1 MRSRLLVLHVLIVS
15 LSLILLIRLWDVQVR
30 HGDDYARA
38 AAEDHVRQVVVPQ
51 VRGEILDDR
60 GRPLVRNR
68 TVLAVTVDHVALT
81 RRHDGGRAVLKR
93 LAAVLD
99 VPAAR
104 LTELVRLCTAG
115 VGRPC
120 WPGSPYQP
128 IPVATDV
135 STRAALQIA
144 ERPELFPGVSA
155 EPVPVR
161 EHPNGELAAHALGYV
176 APSGE
181 GDPASGI
188 GLAGREGLE
197 AWYDADLRGRPGR
210 REVVVDTTGQ
220 VVRTVSETAPGAG
233 HDLVT
238 SIDAKVQGVAEQA
251 LRRAI
256 EGARE
261 QRLPADSG
269 AAVVMD
275 VRDGR
280 VVALASYPG
289 YDPNVWSE
297 GISSREY
304 RELRGRLQPKA
315 IQGQWAPGSTWKVT
329 SAAAAVRAGYGLNR
343 IYGCPGSFQ
352 VGARAFRNFRGI
364 GLGSM
369 PLSRALTASCDTIF
383 YRFAYEM
390 WLKDGGTKPVRRP
403 KDPMQKMAAAFGFG
417 KRTGIDLPGEAAG
430 RLPSRSWKRA
440 FWKETKGQACRTAKL
455 AKSAYVRA
463 IARETCRD
471 GYTWWAGDAANFSIG
486 QGDVLVTPL
495 QLARAYAALANG
507 GRLYTPRVGKAVV
520 RADGSV
526 VRRIKPKLTGRLPVP
541 DRVLAYIRAAL
552 AEVPKSGTA
561 AGAFA
566 GFPLDRL
573 PVAGK
578 TGTAE
583 AYGKKDTSWF
593 ASFAPAGRPRYAVVV
608 VVSQGG
614 TGAGAAA
621 PAVREIWSGMYGLEG
636 KKAALGE
643 KSALDGKAARGEKA
657 KLGGRST
664 EAAP

>member
-1 MRSRLLVLHVLIVS
+1 M
-15 LSLILLIRLWDVQVR
+15 LIRLWDVQVR

-51 VRGEILDDR
+51 VRGGILDDR

-68 TVLAVTVDHVALT
+68 TRLAVTVDHVALT
-81 RRHDGGRAVLKR
+81 RRRDGGRAVLDR
-93 LAAVLD
+93 LASVLG

-104 LTELVRLCTAG
+104 LAEQVRLCTAG
-115 VGRPC
+115 VRPPC

-128 IPVATDV
+128 IPVAGEV

-155 EPVPVR
+155 DPVPVR
-161 EHPNGELAAHALGYV
+161 EHPRGELAAHTLGYV
-176 APSGE
+176 APSGG

-188 GLAGREGLE
+188 GLSGQEGLE
-197 AWYDADLRGRPGR
+197 ARYDADLSGRPGR

-220 VVRTVSETAPGAG
+220 VVRTLTETPPVAG

-238 SIDAKVQGVAEQA
+238 SIDAEVQEVAERA
-251 LRRAI
+251 LRRAV
-256 EGARE
+256 EGARGR
-261 QRLPADSG
+261 RLPADAG

-275 VRDGR
+275 VRTGR
-280 VVALASYPG
+280 VVALAAHPG
-289 YDPNVWSE
+289 YDPDVWSG
-297 GISSREY
+297 GISGDAY

-315 IQGQWAPGSTWKVT
+315 IQGQWAPGSTWKIT
-329 SAAAAVRAGYGLNR
+329 SAAAAVKAGYALDG

-352 VGARAFRNFRGI
+352 VGARSFRNYRGI
-364 GLGSM
+364 PLGSM

-390 WLKDGGTKPVRRP
+390 WLKDGGTKPVKRP

-430 RLPSRSWKRA
+430 RLPTRAWKRA
-440 FWKETKGQACRTAKL
+440 FWAQTRKQSCREAKR
-455 AKSAYVRA
+455 ARSAYVRA
-463 IARETCRD
+463 IAKESCLD
-471 GYTWWAGDAANFSIG
+471 GHRFWAGDAANFSIG

-507 GRLYTPRVGKAVV
+507 GRLFTPRVGKAVV

-526 VRRIKPKLTGRLPVP
+526 VRRIKPKVAGRLPVP
-541 DRVLAYIRAAL
+541 GKVLAYIRKAL
-552 AEVPKSGTA
+552 AEVPRSGTA

-573 PVAGK
+573 AVAGK

-593 ASFAPAGRPRYAVVV
+593 ASFAPAGKPRYAVVV

-614 TGAGAAA
+614 TGASTAA

-636 KKAALGE
+636 RKAAL
-643 KSALDGKAARGEKA
+643 R
-657 KLGGRST
+657 
-664 EAAP
+664 